1 MIAVDQVRH
10 RYQTQTAPVHS
21 ERRFFCD
28 FYAALNSVWPG
39 TDCFQISVNMIDHA
53 VSFAEYPVEEKQAA
67 NGQGR
72 IA

>member
-1 MIAVDQVRH
+1 
-10 RYQTQTAPVHS
+10 
-21 ERRFFCD
+21 
-28 FYAALNSVWPG
+28 VWPG
-39 TDCFQISVNMIDHA
+39 TDYFQISVNMIDHA